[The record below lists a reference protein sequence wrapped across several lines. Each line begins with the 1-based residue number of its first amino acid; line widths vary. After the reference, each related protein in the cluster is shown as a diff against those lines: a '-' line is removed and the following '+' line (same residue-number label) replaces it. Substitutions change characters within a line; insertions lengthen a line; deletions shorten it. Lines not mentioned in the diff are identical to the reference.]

1 MFFSFS
7 LRVTFLDVVLD
18 IKLVLSIRGSFWTW
32 AKSALESIYKYHIL
46 LYLTSMSRYV
56 YYIYIHTYIHIYI
69 YNYTCVFI
77 FLFQCYIFRKYCM
90 YGMHIITWA
99 HWGAGLMTRLR
110 TMTALQRT
118 FATSSRLPVW
128 ETWTF
133 WGRWMGSNWHCT
145 RRCWKMARTL
155 AEEWPHM
162 G

>member
-56 YYIYIHTYIHIYI
+56 YYIYIHTYIHIYTIIHVCSFFCFNVI
-69 YNYTCVFI
+69 YFGNTA
-77 FLFQCYIFRKYCM
+77 CM
-90 YGMHIITWA
+90 ACISSHDWA